1 MTEATMRARYRN
13 AKDTRWLY
21 RLEDR
26 TLKYNRFA
34 NADRPMDELRKIA
47 DRVWAAEGGSRRKP
61 TIRGTDGVRYGG
73 KQYSF
78 CSGFTDI
85 VLARAQRNVLV
96 LLHELSHAL
105 GPCVHGSKFIKLYF
119 RLLHKFGGYN
129 RPFLQSVAAERGI
142 AL

>member
-1 MTEATMRARYRN
+1 MRARYRN

-34 NADRPMDELRKIA
+34 NADRPMGELRKIA
-47 DRVWAAEGGSRRKP
+47 DRVWAAEAPAGRRKP

-78 CSGFTDI
+78 CAGFTDI

-96 LLHELSHAL
+96 LLHEITHAL
-105 GPCVHGSKFIKLYF
+105 GPCVHGEKFIRLYF
-119 RLLHKFGGYN
+119 RLLHKYGGFH
-129 RPFLQSVAAERGI
+129 RVFLQTIAAERGI
-142 AL
+142 SL